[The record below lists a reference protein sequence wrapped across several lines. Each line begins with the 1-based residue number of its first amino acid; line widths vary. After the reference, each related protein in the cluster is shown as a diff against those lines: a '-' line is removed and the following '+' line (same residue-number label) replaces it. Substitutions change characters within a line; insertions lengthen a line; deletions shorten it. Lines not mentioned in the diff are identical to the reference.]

1 MSRRP
6 QSSQPINLFAFLDI
20 LICTMGALILMLMV
34 VTTRQL
40 RKESLAQVLAE
51 FKNPPPPLMSVESP
65 LSSSPSPS
73 QQIVILAQPEIDPE
87 LPEPEPVIDPREIA
101 RAEQAAALAQRER
114 ELNELLE
121 GWRRKTN
128 ELADKRD
135 QHANALAQRRRLK
148 DAASRQVATLQNEV
162 KDLEVKLSGLTGE
175 LSAASMGDATQK
187 ERKLIEQQIA
197 AIRKRL
203 KAAQAAAVG
212 GDSKFMVVPFDPQSG
227 TSRRPILIE
236 CTAEGLRF
244 IPEDVMIR
252 PDDLEGFTPRVNPLL
267 AGSNSLVNYWTAWNL
282 KQPQPAREP
291 EPYVLMLVRPSG
303 TVAYYIAMR
312 MLTTLKQPHG
322 YELIEEDTQLQ
333 QPELD
338 PGAKAACEAAVKRL
352 LSERDQIQKFAGGGG
367 GVGGFARGGGAKG
380 DAFRAGGGSGS
391 GSASRNSSNRFEVAD
406 VTGGEDEV
414 GSRSWE
420 RIENFARRNPR
431 HDVAGNEASPP
442 DQMNGSTSS
451 PRKPKGDYD
460 GPVAGGSNSD
470 SKGLPSGGNGLLAG
484 HRGENGARSEND
496 RGAPKGS
503 QTQAGRAGEG
513 STEPADNGLLA
524 ERRSENARGGPKG
537 SPTQTGRAGEGSTE
551 PTDSGIEQLDG
562 ADGSASTPGSAG
574 GKAGGKA
581 SREGPS
587 DIGLGSTGNPSIAMH
602 DQRTKSKSAS
612 NKPIEPE
619 QFTRKRWGLSA
630 ADAAIGLEREVSVDV
645 EPSRLVIAGKHAIRM
660 GEGESKQETF
670 ERLVTV
676 LDLQARDWGQPPQ
689 GFFWKPSLQFVVAK
703 DGNPNYEQVRALA
716 ERAGLTTSKEYA
728 TDSNEKAGR
737 TTTPP
742 ASKPARVIRGGTP

>member
-1 MSRRP
+1 MSRRS
-6 QSSQPINLFAFLDI
+6 QTSQPINLFAFLDI

-51 FKNPPPPLMSVESP
+51 FKNPTPPLMSVESP
-65 LSSSPSPS
+65 LPSLKTTPER
-73 QQIVILAQPEIDPE
+73 IVIQAQSEVQPEPPE
-87 LPEPEPVIDPREIA
+87 AEPAEPAVDPRETA
-101 RAEQAAALAQRER
+101 RAERAEALARREL
-114 ELNELLE
+114 ELNELLD

-128 ELADKRD
+128 ELVDKRD
-135 QHANALAQRRRLK
+135 QHANALSQRRRLNE
-148 DAASRQVATLQNEV
+148 AASRQTATLQNEV
-162 KDLEVKLSGLTGE
+162 RDLEVKLGGLTGE
-175 LSAASMGDATQK
+175 LTATSMGDATQK

-197 AIRKRL
+197 ALQKRL
-203 KAAQAAAVG
+203 KAAQAATAG

-244 IPEDVMIR
+244 IPEDVIIR

-267 AGSNSLVNYWTAWNL
+267 AGSNSLVSYWTAWNL

-303 TVAYYIAMR
+303 TVAYYVAMR
-312 MLTTLKQPHG
+312 MLETLKQPHG

-333 QPELD
+333 QPPLD

-352 LSERDQIQKFAGGGG
+352 LAERNQIQKSTRSGSG
-367 GVGGFARGGGAKG
+367 GGFARGGGSKG
-380 DAFRAGGGSGS
+380 DAFRASGGSGTAK
-391 GSASRNSSNRFEVAD
+391 GSSSNRFEVTD

-420 RIENFARRNPR
+420 RIENFAGRTPRREG
-431 HDVAGNEASPP
+431 AGQE
-442 DQMNGSTSS
+442 Q
-451 PRKPKGDYD
+451 
-460 GPVAGGSNSD
+460 PVA
-470 SKGLPSGGNGLLAG
+470 SG
-484 HRGENGARSEND
+484 
-496 RGAPKGS
+496 
-503 QTQAGRAGEG
+503 T
-513 STEPADNGLLA
+513 
-524 ERRSENARGGPKG
+524 KG
-537 SPTQTGRAGEGSTE
+537 SPAANRKWKGDEDELGSNGSSVGRNGQRADEVGQPVGQRNAIVGGGPQGSRTQTGREASGSE
-551 PTDSGIEQLDG
+551 PPADSGIERLEV
-562 ADGSASTPGSAG
+562 ADDTGSAPGAAGSPAG
-574 GKAGGKA
+574 GQAG
-581 SREGPS
+581 RES
-587 DIGLGSTGNPSIAMH
+587 QLDIGLGSTGPSPIAVQ
-602 DQRTKSKSAS
+602 DRRSKNKSAS

-630 ADAAIGLEREVSVDV
+630 PDAAIGLEREVCIEV
-645 EPSRLVIAGKHAIRM
+645 EPARLVIAGQHAIRM

-689 GFFWKPSLQFVVAK
+689 GFFWKPSLRFVVAK
-703 DGNPNYEQVRALA
+703 DGNPNYEQARALA

-728 TDSNEKAGR
+728 SDNPAKPPRSGATGERLRSPVLLDHTGGPKPPPVAPERAPG
-737 TTTPP
+737 TPVP
-742 ASKPARVIRGGTP
+742 MTSASKPVRVIRGGTP

>member
-1 MSRRP
+1 MSRRY
-6 QSSQPINLFAFLDI
+6 QTSQPINLFAFLDI

-65 LSSSPSPS
+65 QPSSPAPS
-73 QQIVILAQPEIDPE
+73 EQIVILAQPET
-87 LPEPEPVIDPREIA
+87 EPEPPEQEPSEPAVDPRELA
-101 RAEQAAALAQRER
+101 RAERAEAVAQRER

-121 GWRRKTN
+121 DWRRKTN

-135 QHANALAQRRRLK
+135 QHANALVQRRRLQE
-148 DAASRQVATLQNEV
+148 ATSRQVATLQNEV
-162 KDLEVKLSGLTGE
+162 QDLEVKLGGLTGE
-175 LSAASMGDATQK
+175 LTASSMGDATEK

-197 AIRKRL
+197 AIQKRL
-203 KAAQAAAVG
+203 KVAQAAAAG

-244 IPEDVMIR
+244 IPEDVVIR
-252 PDDLEGFTPRVNPLL
+252 PDDLEGFTPRVNPVL
-267 AGSNSLVNYWTAWNL
+267 AGSNSLVSYWTAWNL

-303 TVAYYIAMR
+303 TVAYYVAMR
-312 MLTTLKQPHG
+312 MLETLKQPHG

-333 QPELD
+333 QPPLD

-352 LSERDQIQKFAGGGG
+352 LAERDQIKKSARSGLG
-367 GVGGFARGGGAKG
+367 GGFARGGGSKG
-380 DAFRAGGGSGS
+380 DAFRAGGGSGTA
-391 GSASRNSSNRFEVAD
+391 GRGSSNRFDVTD

-420 RIENFARRNPR
+420 RIENFAGRTPRRE
-431 HDVAGNEASPP
+431 GAS
-442 DQMNGSTSS
+442 QEQS
-451 PRKPKGDYD
+451 
-460 GPVAGGSNSD
+460 VAGG
-470 SKGLPSGGNGLLAG
+470 
-484 HRGENGARSEND
+484 
-496 RGAPKGS
+496 
-503 QTQAGRAGEG
+503 T
-513 STEPADNGLLA
+513 
-524 ERRSENARGGPKG
+524 KG
-537 SPTQTGRAGEGSTE
+537 SPAANRKLKGDDDELGSNGSSVGRNGQRADEVGQPVGQRNAIVGGGPQGSRTQTGREAAGSAP
-551 PTDSGIEQLDG
+551 PTDSGIERIEG
-562 ADGSASTPGSAG
+562 ADDSGSAPGAAGSPAG
-574 GKAGGKA
+574 GQAG
-581 SREGPS
+581 RES
-587 DIGLGSTGNPSIAMH
+587 QLDIGLGSTGPTPISVQ
-602 DQRTKSKSAS
+602 DLRTKNKSANS
-612 NKPIEPE
+612 KPIEPE

-630 ADAAIGLEREVSVDV
+630 PDAAIGLEREVCIEV
-645 EPSRLVIAGKHAIRM
+645 ESARLVIAGKHAVRM

-689 GFFWKPSLQFVVAK
+689 GFFWKPSLRFVVAK
-703 DGNPNYEQVRALA
+703 DGNPNYEQARALA

-728 TDSNEKAGR
+728 GDSAEKTGR
-737 TTTPP
+737 TSTP
-742 ASKPARVIRGGTP
+742 AALKPARVTRGGAP

>member
-65 LSSSPSPS
+65 LSASPTPS
-73 QQIVILAQPEIDPE
+73 KQIVILAQPEVEPE
-87 LPEPEPVIDPREIA
+87 PPEPEPSEPVVDPRELA
-101 RAEQAAALAQRER
+101 RAERAAALAQRER
-114 ELNELLE
+114 ELNELLAE
-121 GWRRKTN
+121 WRQKTN

-148 DAASRQVATLQNEV
+148 DAASRQVATLQSEV
-162 KDLEVKLSGLTGE
+162 QDLEVKLGGLTGE
-175 LSAASMGDATQK
+175 LTAASMGDATQK

-197 AIRKRL
+197 ALQKRL
-203 KAAQAAAVG
+203 RAAQAAAAG
-212 GDSKFMVVPFDPQSG
+212 GESKFMVVPFDPQSG

-244 IPEDVMIR
+244 IPENVVIR
-252 PDDLEGFTPRVNPLL
+252 PDDLEGFTPRINPLL
-267 AGSNSLVNYWTAWNL
+267 AGSNALVSYWTAWNL

-312 MLTTLKQPHG
+312 MLATLKQPHG

-352 LSERDQIQKFAGGGG
+352 LAERNQIQQFAGGGG

-380 DAFRAGGGSGS
+380 DAFRAGGGSGTDK
-391 GSASRNSSNRFEVAD
+391 GPSSNRFD
-406 VTGGEDEV
+406 VTDITGGEGGV

-420 RIENFARRNPR
+420 RIENFAGRNPR
-431 HDVAGNEASPP
+431 RDIAGNEPAVS
-442 DQMNGSTSS
+442 
-451 PRKPKGDYD
+451 
-460 GPVAGGSNSD
+460 GGSSGSPASNRKLKGKVDEHAADGSNAGRNGQRSD
-470 SKGLPSGGNGLLAG
+470 EVGQPVGQRNAIVG
-484 HRGENGARSEND
+484 RGSE
-496 RGAPKGS
+496 GS
-503 QTQAGRAGEG
+503 ATQAGREEAG
-513 STEPADNGLLA
+513 SA
-524 ERRSENARGGPKG
+524 
-537 SPTQTGRAGEGSTE
+537 PTA
-551 PTDSGIEQLDG
+551 DSGIERLEG
-562 ADGSASTPGSAG
+562 ADDSGSAPGPAG
-574 GKAGGKA
+574 GKAGG
-581 SREGPS
+581 EPQL
-587 DIGLGSTGNPSIAMH
+587 DTGLGSTGPTPVAVQDRRS
-602 DQRTKSKSAS
+602 KSKSAK
-612 NKPIEPE
+612 NKPLAPE
-619 QFTRKRWGLSA
+619 QFAGKHWGLSA
-630 ADAAIGLEREVSVDV
+630 PDAAIGLEREVSIDV
-645 EPSRLVIAGKHAIRM
+645 ESQRLVIAGKHAIRM

-689 GFFWKPSLQFVVAK
+689 GFYWTPSLRFVIAN
-703 DGNPNYEQVRALA
+703 GGSSNYELAKSLA
-716 ERAGLTTSKEYA
+716 ERAGLVTSKEYA
-728 TDSNEKAGR
+728 SDR
-737 TTTPP
+737 TAKPSRSGATGEGLRSPVLLDHTGGPKPPPVAPERTATPP
-742 ASKPARVIRGGTP
+742 ASKPVRVIRGVTP

>member
-1 MSRRP
+1 MSRRRS

-65 LSSSPSPS
+65 LSSSSSPS
-73 QQIVILAQPEIDPE
+73 QQIVILAQPEVETEPS
-87 LPEPEPVIDPREIA
+87 EPEPSEPAVDPRETA
-101 RAEQAAALAQRER
+101 RVERAAALAQRER
-114 ELNELLE
+114 ELNELLAE
-121 GWRRKTN
+121 WRRKTN
-128 ELADKRD
+128 ELAENRD

-162 KDLEVKLSGLTGE
+162 QDLEVKLGGLTGE
-175 LSAASMGDATQK
+175 LTATSMGDATQK

-197 AIRKRL
+197 ALQKRL
-203 KAAQAAAVG
+203 KTAQAAAAG
-212 GDSKFMVVPFDPQSG
+212 GESKFMVVPFDPQSG

-244 IPEDVMIR
+244 IPEDVVIR
-252 PDDLEGFTPRVNPLL
+252 PDDLEGFTPRINPVL
-267 AGSNSLVNYWTAWNL
+267 AGSNALVSYWTAWNL

-303 TVAYYIAMR
+303 TVAYYVAMR
-312 MLTTLKQPHG
+312 MLATLKQPHG

-333 QPELD
+333 QPAVD

-352 LSERDQIQKFAGGGG
+352 LAERNQIQKFARSGSGG
-367 GVGGFARGGGAKG
+367 GGFARGGGSKG
-380 DAFRAGGGSGS
+380 DAFRAGGGSGTGK
-391 GSASRNSSNRFEVAD
+391 GSSSNRFEVTD

-420 RIENFARRNPR
+420 RIENFAGRTPRRKG
-431 HDVAGNEASPP
+431 AGKDQSDLSGTSGSPSSNREPKGEGDEPDADSSSAGRNGRRSDEVGQPVGRRSAVVGRGAEAS
-442 DQMNGSTSS
+442 
-451 PRKPKGDYD
+451 
-460 GPVAGGSNSD
+460 A
-470 SKGLPSGGNGLLAG
+470 
-484 HRGENGARSEND
+484 
-496 RGAPKGS
+496 
-503 QTQAGRAGEG
+503 TQAGREAAG
-513 STEPADNGLLA
+513 SAPPA
-524 ERRSENARGGPKG
+524 
-537 SPTQTGRAGEGSTE
+537 
-551 PTDSGIEQLDG
+551 DSGIERLEG
-562 ADGSASTPGSAG
+562 ADDSGSAPSPAG
-574 GKAGGKA
+574 GQAG
-581 SREGPS
+581 RES
-587 DIGLGSTGNPSIAMH
+587 KLDIGLGSTGPTPIAVQ
-602 DQRTKSKSAS
+602 DRRTKNKSAS
-612 NKPIEPE
+612 NKPVEPE

-630 ADAAIGLEREVSVDV
+630 PDAAIGLEREVCIDV
-645 EPSRLVIAGKHAIRM
+645 EPGRLVVAGKHAIRM
-660 GEGESKQETF
+660 GEGESRQETF

-689 GFFWKPSLQFVVAK
+689 GFFWKPSLRFVVAK
-703 DGNPNYEQVRALA
+703 DGNPNYEQARALA

-728 TDSNEKAGR
+728 TDSAEKTGR

-742 ASKPARVIRGGTP
+742 ASKPARVIRGVTP